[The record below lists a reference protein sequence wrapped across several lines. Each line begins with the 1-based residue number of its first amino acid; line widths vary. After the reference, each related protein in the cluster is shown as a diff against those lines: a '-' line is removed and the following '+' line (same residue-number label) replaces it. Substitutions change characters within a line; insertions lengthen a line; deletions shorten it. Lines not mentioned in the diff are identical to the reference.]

1 MPLSFHDSITIG
13 VALVVLVDWPMILV
27 GWHGFGQ
34 RKLST
39 EQVMALALE
48 QIGRGTLEQ
57 DELAALLVNTDP
69 SDWQTI
75 NRYLEQLAETQ
86 QFDRNVALRKW
97 RLAELKS
104 LIDDVLTL
112 DEGGDEEEPYSLF
125 YAFVTFWQA
134 YDELSDSL
142 AMIPAWSTPT
152 EELISQQQ
160 AWAEQEETSLRSS
173 VEAEK

>member
-1 MPLSFHDSITIG
+1 
-13 VALVVLVDWPMILV
+13 MILV

-39 EQVMALALE
+39 EQVMALTLE

-75 NRYLEQLAETQ
+75 DRYLAQIAETKP
-86 QFDRNVALRKW
+86 FDTSIALRKW

-104 LIDDVLTL
+104 LIDDVLPWDGGM
-112 DEGGDEEEPYSLF
+112 DEDEPYSIF
-125 YAFVTFWQA
+125 YAFVDFWQA
-134 YDELSDSL
+134 YAELPDSL
-142 AMIPAWSTPT
+142 TMTPAWGTPT